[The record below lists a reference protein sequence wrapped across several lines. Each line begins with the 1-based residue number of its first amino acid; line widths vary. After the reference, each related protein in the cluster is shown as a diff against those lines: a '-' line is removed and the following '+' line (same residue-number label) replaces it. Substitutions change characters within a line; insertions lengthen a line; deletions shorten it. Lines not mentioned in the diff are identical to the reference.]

1 MSKKLLLLSFLAF
14 TLNFANGQWHT
25 FSQYFDGKDTLP
37 QQSVIIHFDT
47 ASGNIWQVGP
57 PQKVLFDS
65 AATLPNALMTDT
77 VNAYPPNDS
86 SRFII
91 GFNADNWYYNLYKVA
106 FRWKQ
111 KLDLDTTNDGGM
123 VEYSL
128 DTGKTWVNVFKNRNV
143 FNFYGYDTLK
153 NSDTLPG
160 RGYAFTG
167 TDTVWRDIWLCF
179 SGSIMS
185 MTDSFLLRFSLISDS
200 TNNSHEGWMIDNML
214 AEPTYYHTVSQVDPA
229 QTFLVYPTI
238 TTGIL
243 KIDTETDAGEI
254 ESIQVTDISGRLVQE
269 YKHMPVKT
277 SVDISRLAAGTYFI
291 RVGITNKAEIHKVV
305 LAH

>member
-1 MSKKLLLLSFLAF
+1 MNKKLLLLTFLAF
-14 TLNFANGQWHT
+14 TLNFAGAQNVLK
-25 FSQYFDGKDTLP
+25 QYFDGKDTLP

-47 ASGNIWQVGP
+47 ASGNVWQIGP

-65 AATLPNALMTDT
+65 AATVPNVLVTDT
-77 VNAYPPNDS
+77 INTYPPNDS

-91 GFNADNWYYNLYKVA
+91 GFNTNIWSFNLYKVA

-111 KLDLDTTNDGGM
+111 KLDLDTTDDGGM

-128 DTGKTWVNVFKNRNV
+128 DTGKTWVNVFKNPNV
-143 FNFYGYDTLK
+143 FNLYGYDSLK

-179 SGSIMS
+179 SGSIIS
-185 MTDSFLLRFSLISDS
+185 QTDSFMLRYTLISDS
-200 TNNSHEGWMIDNML
+200 TDNSREGWMIDNMM
-214 AEPTYYHTVSQVDPA
+214 AQPTYYHTVSKIDPA

-238 TTGIL
+238 TTGVL
-243 KIDTETDAGEI
+243 KIDADVEAGEI
-254 ESIQVTDISGRLVQE
+254 ESIYITDINGRLLRE
-269 YKHMPVKT
+269 YKHTPVKT
-277 SVDISRLAAGTYFI
+277 SVDISMLPAGTYYV
-291 RVGITNKAEIHKVV
+291 RVGISNKAEIHKVV
-305 LAH
+305 LIY